1 MTIIEQ
7 MKQMSESL
15 SNKDKRLALK
25 FIEDRKFDSL
35 YDLVNSTIYKLV
47 KKKELDESEEHKLD
61 NLREYRTIIVEYLNQ
76 LDYNDFS
83 NSDYIDD
90 YEEEFE
96 SY

>member
-47 KKKELDESEEHKLD
+47 KKKELEESEEHRLD
-61 NLREYRTIIVEYLNQ
+61 SLREYRTIIVEYLNQ

-90 YEEEFE
+90 YEEFE
-96 SY
+96 GY

>member
-1 MTIIEQ
+1 MTIVEQ

-15 SNKDKRLALK
+15 SIKDKALALK
-25 FIEDRKFDSL
+25 FIDERKFDSL

-47 KKKELDESEEHKLD
+47 KKKELEESEEHRLD
-61 NLREYRTIIVEYLNQ
+61 DLREYRTIIVEYLNQ

-90 YEEEFE
+90 YEEFE
-96 SY
+96 DY

>member
-1 MTIIEQ
+1 MTAVET

-15 SNKDKRLALK
+15 NDKDKRLALK
-25 FIEDRKFDSL
+25 FIDERKFDSL

-47 KKKELDESEEHKLD
+47 KKEELEESEEHRLD
-61 NLREYRTIIVEYLNQ
+61 SLREYRTIIVEYLNQ

-90 YEEEFE
+90 YEEFE
-96 SY
+96 DY